1 MIYSLQMNVFDEV
14 IRSFGELA
22 RIPRC
27 SSDEGPVRRWLT
39 EWAAAHSLRGTQ
51 DGAGNVRVDVPA
63 SAGREKENGLI
74 LQAHQDM
81 VCVARNGISHD
92 FSRTGI
98 SFERDGDWLV
108 ARNTTLGADDGAGI
122 ALILGVCGNGLVS
135 NPPLELLFTSNEE
148 SGMSGAR
155 GLTADFLRGRRLLN
169 LDSEQE
175 GSLTVG
181 CAGIRLLD
189 VTLPVDRSS
198 PVRTG
203 GDAVLARVRLDGL
216 RGGHSA
222 VDIHRGQANA
232 NTLLA
237 RLVKYL
243 PSRVR
248 GDVVS
253 WKAGN
258 ASNMVPRTGELLF
271 AVPVGE
277 FDRFRELTDS
287 AGARFRTEYG
297 ATDPDLS
304 LTCDVDS
311 EPMRTRAPVTA
322 ATLQRMSGL
331 VLALPHGVM
340 KIFDPPDAGSVR
352 SSVNLAQVELA
363 DRELKVGLSLR
374 GATKEDAD
382 EAQKQIEAVVGLAG
396 GNVQPPVNIFRGAEK
411 RDPPFAREP
420 IHAYRKA
427 FRAPIR
433 EEIAHGVL
441 ECGVISDRIPD
452 MDMVSIGPTIEN
464 AHSPGERLSVSS
476 LERVARF
483 LVEFIRL
490 PEHSAESSAEDSGR
504 H

>member
-1 MIYSLQMNVFDEV
+1 MNVFDEV
-14 IRSFGELA
+14 IRCFGELA

-27 SSDEGPVRRWLT
+27 SSDEGPVRRWLN
-39 EWAAAHSLRGTQ
+39 EWAAAHSLRSTQ

-63 SAGREKENGLI
+63 SAGRELESGLI

-92 FSRTGI
+92 FARAGI

-108 ARNTTLGADDGAGI
+108 ARDTTLGADDGAGI

-189 VTLPVDRSS
+189 VTLPADRSS
-198 PVRTG
+198 RVG
-203 GDAVLARVRLDGL
+203 KGADAVLATVRLDGL

-243 PSRVR
+243 PSRV
-248 GDVVS
+248 GADVVS
-253 WKAGN
+253 WKSGSAP
-258 ASNMVPRTGELLF
+258 NMIPRTGELLF
-271 AVPVGE
+271 AVPAGE
-277 FDRFRELTDS
+277 FERFRELTD
-287 AGARFRTEYG
+287 AAAARFRAEYG

-311 EPMRTRAPVTA
+311 EPKRTRAPVTA
-322 ATLQRMSGL
+322 ATLQRMGGL
-331 VLALPHGVM
+331 ILALPHGVM

-382 EAQKQIEAVVGLAG
+382 EAQKQVEAVVGLAG
-396 GNVQPPVNIFRGAEK
+396 GKCTTSGEYLPWRGKEGSVV
-411 RDPPFAREP
+411 RARA

-490 PEHSAESSAEDSGR
+490 PEHSAAHSR
-504 H
+504 TH